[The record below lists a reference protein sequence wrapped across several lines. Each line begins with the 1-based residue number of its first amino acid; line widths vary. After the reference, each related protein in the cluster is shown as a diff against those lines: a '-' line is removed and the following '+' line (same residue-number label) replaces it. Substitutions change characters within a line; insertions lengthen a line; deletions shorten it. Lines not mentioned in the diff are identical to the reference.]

1 MRPARQVADELRERA
16 RRGEPTV
23 TRLLAGLVAE
33 HGGRLAGRRYRL
45 KGSRRLEEKVAE
57 RRRRAARMG
66 DPSVFERAGDDIGD
80 VLRYSV
86 LFAGSIYADGYLAV
100 LTGLEAEGVEVVGLR
115 NTWSGGPYR
124 GLNVTFRV
132 EGGLAFEIQFH
143 TADSFRRNQLTREMY
158 EERRS
163 PKTPPVRREQLVDES
178 IRILEDLEVPPGA
191 AELQ

>member
-1 MRPARQVADELRERA
+1 
-16 RRGEPTV
+16 
-23 TRLLAGLVAE
+23 
-33 HGGRLAGRRYRL
+33 
-45 KGSRRLEEKVAE
+45 
-57 RRRRAARMG
+57 MG